1 METSMHGSFDRS
13 GETDTSTYRS
23 WGFGFCAFALLAIA
37 LVGLAFA
44 QPSAFNWISEA
55 AQAEYA
61 ATYVAP
67 DIAPARLARPAM
79 EIRTVRAN

>member
-13 GETDTSTYRS
+13 GETGDSIYRS

-37 LVGLAFA
+37 LIGLAIT
-44 QPSAFNWISEA
+44 QPSAIDWISET

-61 ATYVAP
+61 ATYSAP
-67 DIAPARLARPAM
+67 VTAPARPATDVR
-79 EIRTVRAN
+79 IVRAN